1 MNESCEIVVADLP
14 FTVRRT
20 ARWADCDPAGV
31 VYAGRY
37 PEYLLGA
44 AAHFLR
50 AVRGVPVAVAPEVE
64 LPCKH
69 MALTFHASLY
79 PDDVVDIRLTVGA
92 LREHSF
98 ELLARATFTD
108 GRLAFEGVFAP
119 ICIPAGRLREK
130 TPMPATLRQA
140 LQRHC
145 TQTESAS

>member
-1 MNESCEIVVADLP
+1 MNESVEIVVAEWP

-44 AAHFLR
+44 VFHFLR
-50 AVRGVPVAVAPEVE
+50 ALRGVPVSVAPEVD

-79 PDDVVDIRLTVGA
+79 PDDVVDIRLSVAA

-98 ELLARATFTD
+98 DLEARATLAD

-119 ICIPAGRLREK
+119 ICIRTGQLREK
-130 TPMPATLRQA
+130 APIPPALRQA

-145 TQTESAS
+145 TENPS